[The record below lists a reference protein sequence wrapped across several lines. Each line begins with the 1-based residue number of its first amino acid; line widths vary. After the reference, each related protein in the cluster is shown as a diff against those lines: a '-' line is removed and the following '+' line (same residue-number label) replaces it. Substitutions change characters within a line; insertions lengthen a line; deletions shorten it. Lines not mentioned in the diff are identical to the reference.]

1 MRIQAIAATDVFILG
16 KSRHKSPVNRALNSL
31 CFQSIRI
38 FFDFQGR
45 TVFIILNQDHALHYS
60 HFSTKRV
67 NIEIPL

>member
-31 CFQSIRI
+31 SCQSIRI
-38 FFDFQGR
+38 FDFQGR